1 MHAAVQRLTRCIPSY
16 PVLADHG
23 PSLDTKILGVL
34 GRRLPALLTVLK
46 DSTADFMLAVCVDP
60 RP

>member
-1 MHAAVQRLTRCIPSY
+1 MHAAVQRLTRCILSY

-23 PSLDTKILGVL
+23 PSLNRYKDSGGTI
-34 GRRLPALLTVLK
+34 PALLTVLK
-46 DSTADFMLAVCVDP
+46 DSLADFVLAACVDP